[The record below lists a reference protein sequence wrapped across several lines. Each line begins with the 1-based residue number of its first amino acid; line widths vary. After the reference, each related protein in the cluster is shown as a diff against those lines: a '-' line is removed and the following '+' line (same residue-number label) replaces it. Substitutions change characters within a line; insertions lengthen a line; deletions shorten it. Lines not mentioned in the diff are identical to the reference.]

1 MKPRL
6 GLKTGAQ
13 CLVGVFMEMEMLSW
27 MLMNA
32 YTSGIKKYDVKVD
45 QGGDAALTAAM

>member
-6 GLKTGAQ
+6 GLETGAQ
-13 CLVGVFMEMEMLSW
+13 CLVGVFMDMETLSW

-32 YTSGIKKYDVKVD
+32 HTSDIKKHVKVD
-45 QGGDAALTAAM
+45 EGGDAALTAIM